1 MIGRIKG
8 QLLES
13 NPPRIVVDV
22 HGVGYEIDVPM
33 STFYNLPS
41 LQGSTDG

>member
-8 QLLES
+8 QLIES

-33 STFYNLPS
+33 STFTIFRAWVQKS
-41 LQGSTDG
+41 HS